1 MPETKRRLKVFLCH
15 ASADKPKV
23 RELYRY
29 LRRRGVMPWFDEKD
43 LVPGQDWQIEI
54 PKALSTSDAI
64 IICLTKNSVPKE
76 GYVQTEIK
84 FALDKAL
91 EMPEGRIF
99 LIPVR
104 FEECEVP
111 FALRRYQWVDL
122 FDEGGYTRMM
132 RALKFRAAALER
144 ATVEVLRK
152 ETKEE
157 QPTLERAQEENR
169 EREAAGKAAIEKAE
183 REEAEKAKREKLEH
197 EAAVRARSEE
207 DEKKAAEKAAQEK
220 AKREAAEKAKREK
233 AERRATQIIAL
244 KGFISKFFTSFK
256 RAAPKI
262 KPFLRIVGILGIILA
277 LGWVG
282 SEALAQ
288 LPLTL
293 PTAEASIRARPTSTF
308 ALSGS
313 PTAFT
318 KTVIARPVTHT
329 ATPTKT
335 YTPAPSK
342 TMGCTSAT
350 GITTAFVWLR
360 TGPGEYYRA
369 LATYEKGVTVT
380 ILGKST
386 DGKWLV
392 VLLSDGKQGWVS
404 SASIQINVSG
414 CNLPI
419 ATAPP
424 TQTPLPTLDVHSN
437 NPCNIARRSL
447 QRWQAA
453 YGSSS
458 GDPNYDAG
466 VDFNGDGA
474 ISGSDYVLLINRWPD
489 DCPAP

>member
-122 FDEGGYTRMM
+122 FDKGGYTRMM
-132 RALKFRAAALER
+132 RALKYRAAALER
-144 ATVEVLRK
+144 ATVEILRQ
-152 ETKEE
+152 ETTEE
-157 QPTLERAQEENR
+157 KPTLEGAQEEKR
-169 EREAAGKAAIEKAE
+169 EREAAEKAAIEKAE
-183 REEAEKAKREKLEH
+183 REEAEKAEREKLEH
-197 EAAVRARSEE
+197 EAT
-207 DEKKAAEKAAQEK
+207 EKKAAEKAAQEK
-220 AKREAAEKAKREK
+220 AKREAAERAKREK

-244 KGFISKFFTSFK
+244 KGFISKFFTSLNLDT
-256 RAAPKI
+256 PKV

-277 LGWVG
+277 LGWVA

-288 LPLTL
+288 LPLPL
-293 PTAEASIRARPTSTF
+293 PAAQASITARPTGTF

-313 PTAFT
+313 PAAFT
-318 KTVIARPVTHT
+318 KTVIPRPVTHT

-335 YTPAPSK
+335 YTRAPSK

-350 GITTAFVWLR
+350 GITTGFVWLR
-360 TGPGEYYRA
+360 TGPGEHYRA

-380 ILGKST
+380 ILGKSM

-392 VLLSDGKQGWVS
+392 VSLSDGKQGWVP
-404 SASIQINVSG
+404 SASVQINVSG
-414 CNLPI
+414 CTLPI

-437 NPCNIARRSL
+437 NPCNIAHRSL

-458 GDPNYDAG
+458 GDSNYDSG

-474 ISGSDYVLLINRWPD
+474 ITGGDYFLMINRWPEG
-489 DCPAP
+489 CPFP